1 MRYFFYSL
9 LIIFFIL
16 TVIKQDTKIRR
27 DQLCKEG
34 LFLQMIFKQCTP
46 RDFLLEKNKQD
57 NI

>member
-9 LIIFFIL
+9 LIILFII
-16 TVIKQDTKIRR
+16 TIIKQDTKIRK

-46 RDFLLEKNKQD
+46 RDFLLNEDEQE

>member
-9 LIIFFIL
+9 LIILFIV
-16 TVIKQDTKIRR
+16 TIIKQDTKIRK

-46 RDFLLEKNKQD
+46 RNFLLEEEKQQD
-57 NI
+57 I